1 MTVNDYGNG
10 IIDYGN
16 GIINYKGFNITYAVW
31 ENPDLCTFSTCPR
44 SFQQIDY
51 IPSLAGNA
59 LYLALFALILVA
71 QIFFGIRYRT
81 WGFLGGM
88 VGGLALEI
96 LGYLSRVELH
106 DNIFSSTWFKVY
118 LVGLT
123 IAPAFLSASIYLC
136 LSRIIVI
143 YGRTIS
149 RFRPA
154 VYTITFICFDIFS
167 LVLQAAGGAIAASS
181 DEDDTQQTG
190 VNIMIAGLAFQVVSL
205 FLFMTMCA
213 DFAFAVSR
221 HKSGLEPAHA
231 ALRSTTKF
239 KAFVV
244 ALFASTLFIFIRSC
258 YRVAELK
265 EGFNGKLANQQ
276 VSFMILEGMMI
287 LLAVIPLTILHPGV
301 AFQGSWRQANFK
313 IRASRDKLLAN
324 GAVEKQE
331 PTTAGDSERY

>member
-1 MTVNDYGNG
+1 M
-10 IIDYGN
+10 
-16 GIINYKGFNITYAVW
+16 
-31 ENPDLCTFSTCPR
+31 
-44 SFQQIDY
+44 
-51 IPSLAGNA
+51 PSLRPTDA
-59 LYLALFALILVA
+59 
-71 QIFFGIRYRT
+71 
-81 WGFLGGM
+81 
-88 VGGLALEI
+88 
-96 LGYLSRVELH
+96 
-106 DNIFSSTWFKVY
+106 DPSSSY

-221 HKSGLEPAHA
+221 HKSGLEPAHV

-244 ALFASTLFIFIRSC
+244 GMFFFGTCPTVDANPIPALFASTLFIFIRSC

-265 EGFNGKLANQQ
+265 EGFDGKLANQQ

-331 PTTAGDSERY
+331 PTTAGDAERY